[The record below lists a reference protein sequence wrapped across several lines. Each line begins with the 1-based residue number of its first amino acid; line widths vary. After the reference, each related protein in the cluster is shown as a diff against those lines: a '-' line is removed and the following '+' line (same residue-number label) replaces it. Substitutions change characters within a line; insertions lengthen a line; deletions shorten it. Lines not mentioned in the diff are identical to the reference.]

1 MPPTTRRSQAGAS
14 QASIAK
20 NPTRKRGPQATTS
33 LRKESSSLWNFNT
46 TSNGDEVLPSTED
59 QADDEDQNEEHPPL
73 ALGGSAD
80 ALDSLHE
87 MADKVGREV
96 ELFSVE
102 LDRFL
107 RELPHREDKHVVA
120 IEVAGKFQHIAQ
132 KAAESLNKR
141 HERERRLQLRREWAQ
156 RANVSDQRTGGGS
169 RMGSIRGTGS
179 ILEGRKAEEVKEQ
192 RHWQQEADI
201 WQLFKLILELHYRHT
216 TTEALDRELQ
226 AEREDKL
233 AQMAS
238 PNRYTTEAE
247 LYERFLIESDTA
259 RERSLIKKWLEQ
271 TAEHQ
276 ETDVQGVMEELETR
290 SGAGK
295 GLWSKGWLHTRER
308 IKKEKRLRSWPDPSD
323 PVLPQVRTENGEDM
337 MATTL
342 DPDAPGRQQRVLE
355 KEDRFYEK
363 AVWVACWEMLRRGTS
378 WQDIRAWCEERNEG
392 WRAVALFA
400 MESKHSGS
408 NSAWRKMCHLASE
421 SECANEY
428 EAAVYGL
435 LSGNSKAV
443 ERVCRSVDD
452 HLFAYYTTTLT
463 REFELYLHTNFS
475 DRVPAMTALR
485 RSTSAN
491 EDLTNRAT
499 AQEAFNNLIMRLRQN
514 SATKEESAQPLK
526 IIEHYLLNND
536 AENLVYTT
544 GMAASDL
551 DSMRGGEETES
562 VIERIRK
569 APAQLLPESQV
580 VLDPAA
586 LRIAAHIY
594 VVTRAIDPMEPQA
607 ETVGAEENV
616 LVSYLQAL
624 RAQGR
629 RDYAAMYASRMR
641 HDKYVAVLGNLLQ
654 DVSGASQQKEML
666 KLMSDDY
673 GLDVVA
679 IFDEQVRLI
688 LQKYFTLRRDQ
699 VPSRPLETLE
709 DYAGEQTR
717 LFPGRRIREDFMPAE
732 MDEGDILLCRGLE
745 WFRLLPGEWK
755 VTFSTLGLG
764 MRMALVSGHVSGAM
778 LLARTFPFQS
788 ISEHKTVEVLGKVVN
803 IMDKNSPIQP
813 PPGTQ
818 EAVQLDVLRRQSRT
832 YYELEQLVLAIL
844 ALADWVS
851 VERAYS
857 STPRAAS
864 TAPTEL
870 KIAKA
875 DLDEAVAPLLQPGFL
890 REAADESEAVD
901 LKWIR
906 MCYIPE
912 ILLAYQC
919 ALYSAG
925 PMISRDAYIELMDLS
940 TTIADEDTGLT
951 ELFVQSGRM
960 RELVDG
966 FAQAGKM
973 MLVMKGV
980 NGKKFR
986 PKGREG
992 KDLSLWEIGGAGVTN
1007 GDGPDDVGRAAADA
1021 DAD

>member
-323 PVLPQVRTENGEDM
+323 PVLPQIRTENGEDM

-342 DPDAPGRQQRVLE
+342 DP
-355 KEDRFYEK
+355 
-363 AVWVACWEMLRRGTS
+363 
-378 WQDIRAWCEERNEG
+378 
-392 WRAVALFA
+392 
-400 MESKHSGS
+400 
-408 NSAWRKMCHLASE
+408 
-421 SECANEY
+421 
-428 EAAVYGL
+428 
-435 LSGNSKAV
+435 
-443 ERVCRSVDD
+443 
-452 HLFAYYTTTLT
+452 
-463 REFELYLHTNFS
+463 
-475 DRVPAMTALR
+475 
-485 RSTSAN
+485 
-491 EDLTNRAT
+491 
-499 AQEAFNNLIMRLRQN
+499 
-514 SATKEESAQPLK
+514 
-526 IIEHYLLNND
+526 
-536 AENLVYTT
+536 
-544 GMAASDL
+544 
-551 DSMRGGEETES
+551 
-562 VIERIRK
+562 
-569 APAQLLPESQV
+569 
-580 VLDPAA
+580 
-586 LRIAAHIY
+586 
-594 VVTRAIDPMEPQA
+594 
-607 ETVGAEENV
+607 
-616 LVSYLQAL
+616 
-624 RAQGR
+624 
-629 RDYAAMYASRMR
+629 
-641 HDKYVAVLGNLLQ
+641 
-654 DVSGASQQKEML
+654 
-666 KLMSDDY
+666 
-673 GLDVVA
+673 
-679 IFDEQVRLI
+679 
-688 LQKYFTLRRDQ
+688 
-699 VPSRPLETLE
+699 
-709 DYAGEQTR
+709 
-717 LFPGRRIREDFMPAE
+717 
-732 MDEGDILLCRGLE
+732 
-745 WFRLLPGEWK
+745 
-755 VTFSTLGLG
+755 
-764 MRMALVSGHVSGAM
+764 
-778 LLARTFPFQS
+778 
-788 ISEHKTVEVLGKVVN
+788 
-803 IMDKNSPIQP
+803 
-813 PPGTQ
+813 
-818 EAVQLDVLRRQSRT
+818 
-832 YYELEQLVLAIL
+832 
-844 ALADWVS
+844 
-851 VERAYS
+851 
-857 STPRAAS
+857 
-864 TAPTEL
+864 
-870 KIAKA
+870 
-875 DLDEAVAPLLQPGFL
+875 
-890 REAADESEAVD
+890 
-901 LKWIR
+901 
-906 MCYIPE
+906 
-912 ILLAYQC
+912 
-919 ALYSAG
+919 
-925 PMISRDAYIELMDLS
+925 
-940 TTIADEDTGLT
+940 
-951 ELFVQSGRM
+951 
-960 RELVDG
+960 
-966 FAQAGKM
+966 
-973 MLVMKGV
+973 
-980 NGKKFR
+980 
-986 PKGREG
+986 
-992 KDLSLWEIGGAGVTN
+992 
-1007 GDGPDDVGRAAADA
+1007 
-1021 DAD
+1021 